1 MDLPADD
8 HSDRGDAALVRE
20 GVVALRAWFFT
31 TVGRTSD
38 PTDVTGTFPSF
49 PEVELLNEMDA
60 PPEGYGEPPP
70 GAMSIF
76 DFYKSFVDDASK
88 SPDDADARVATRA
101 TLALRAREC
110 LHLSPEF
117 KTAPHVNVGVRFL
130 FHLAHALKTLT
141 PPGPMRVDADPQ
153 MVVDMPL
160 NCARLLHMI
169 PPHLHDKPT
178 KKHKTLWADPERG
191 KYNAQW
197 FFVSLERNFKW
208 TQAVATVASDA
219 FTLGV
224 RCPACKCDSDVA
236 GRGDAI
242 AAMETQSSYLKTMAK
257 FSCPHC
263 GLGISCLNPNVEIL
277 FGGLE
282 MRE

>member
-1 MDLPADD
+1 MDHPADD

-60 PPEGYGEPPP
+60 PPEGHGEPPP

-88 SPDDADARVATRA
+88 SPDDANARVATRA

-110 LHLSPEF
+110 LHLSSEF
-117 KTAPHVNVGVRFL
+117 NTAPHVNVGVRFL

-141 PPGPMRVDADPQ
+141 PPGPARVDDDPQ
-153 MVVDMPL
+153 MVVDLPL
-160 NCARLLHMI
+160 DCARLLHMI
-169 PPHLHDKPT
+169 PPHLLDAPT
-178 KKHKTLWADPERG
+178 KKHEAVWADPERG
-191 KYNAQW
+191 KYDTEW
-197 FFVSLERNFKW
+197 FFANLERNFSW
-208 TQAVATVASDA
+208 TKAAATA
-219 FTLGV
+219 FPFVTLGV
-224 RCPACKCDSDVA
+224 RCPACKCDSDLV
-236 GRGDAI
+236 GSGNAI
-242 AAMETQSSYLKTMAK
+242 AATETNTTYINAMAK
-257 FSCPHC
+257 FFCSHC
-263 GLGISCLNPNVEIL
+263 GLGMSCLNPHADVLIS
-277 FGGLE
+277 GLE
-282 MRE
+282 RKE

>member
-1 MDLPADD
+1 MSSFA
-8 HSDRGDAALVRE
+8 SDRGDAALVRE
-20 GVVALRAWFFT
+20 GVAALRAWFFT
-31 TVGRTSD
+31 TVQSTSD

-60 PPEGYGEPPP
+60 PPEGFDEPPE

-101 TLALRAREC
+101 ALAVRAREC

-117 KTAPHVNVGVRFL
+117 KTVPHVNVGVRFL

-141 PPGPMRVDADPQ
+141 PPGPARVDDDPQ

-160 NCARLLHMI
+160 DCARLFHMI
-169 PPHLHDKPT
+169 PPHLHDIPT
-178 KKHKTLWADPERG
+178 KKHEALWADPRRG
-191 KYNAQW
+191 EYCPQW
-197 FFVSLERNFKW
+197 FFVSLETNFNVTK
-208 TQAVATVASDA
+208 AAATVASDA

-224 RCPACKCDSDVA
+224 RCPACECDSDVA
-236 GRGDAI
+236 GRGDAM
-242 AAMETQSSYLKTMAK
+242 AAMETQVSYLQTMAR
-257 FSCPHC
+257 FFCSHC
-263 GLGISCLNPNVEIL
+263 GLGMSCLNPRVEIL
-277 FGGLE
+277 IGGLAP
-282 MRE
+282 RE